1 MLKLFLKFLE
11 KRPLIH
17 KIITILK
24 KIGVM
29 EAKQLKWAYLTALAL
44 VWGSSFILIKK
55 GLIGLSALQVGSLRI
70 IFAAIFLLLIGFRS
84 LPKIPKHKWKYI
96 AMTSV
101 FGTFGP
107 AFLFALAQTE
117 IDSSVSSILNS
128 LTPLNTLIL
137 GSLFFGVSFQK
148 RQVWG
153 VFIGLMGSLLLVF
166 SGAMNNPN
174 QNYYYAIL
182 VIIASIC
189 YAINVNLI
197 KRFLSD
203 LSPLSITTGNFA
215 VLLLPASLIL
225 FFTGFYEVIHI
236 ETVQHAVLFIVV
248 LGVVGTGIAN
258 IFFFKLIQISSP
270 VFATSVTY
278 LIPVVAFFWGLLD
291 NEMLTPVQFV
301 GAFIILIGVYL
312 SAKK

>member
-1 MLKLFLKFLE
+1 
-11 KRPLIH
+11 
-17 KIITILK
+17 
-24 KIGVM
+24 M
-29 EAKQLKWAYLTALAL
+29 ESKQIKWGYLLVLSL

-55 GLIGLSALQVGSLRI
+55 GLIGLTALQVGSLRI
-70 IFAAIFLLLIGFRS
+70 VFAAIFLLLIGFKS
-84 LPKIPKHKWKYI
+84 LSKIPKDKWRYI
-96 AMTSV
+96 ALTSML
-101 FGTFGP
+101 GTFIP
-107 AFLFALAQTE
+107 AFLFAIAQTE

-137 GSLFFGVSFQK
+137 GAIAFGVTFQR
-148 RQVWG
+148 RQLWG
-153 VFIGLMGSLLLVF
+153 VIIGLIGSLLLVF
-166 SGAMNNPN
+166 NGAINHPE

-203 LSPLSITTGNFA
+203 LTPLSITTGNF
-215 VLLLPASLIL
+215 LIL
-225 FFTGFYEVIHI
+225 LFPSLVILFSTGFADVIQ
-236 ETVQHAVLFIVV
+236 VQQAQESILFIMI

-258 IFFFKLIQISSP
+258 ILFFKLIQISSP

-291 NEMLTPVQFV
+291 NEMLTTVQFF
-301 GAFIILIGVYL
+301 GALIILVGVYL